1 MKTAIHKVNN
11 RRNMDMLNVDKV
23 NLDNITILKIN
34 MSAFVITTLVICF
47 IWILLLPKLKKMYLE
62 IIFDQQKRQIEIL
75 KALLKN
81 KDTID
86 HE

>member
-1 MKTAIHKVNN
+1 MNLIISNNHLQKVI
-11 RRNMDMLNVDKV
+11 DEGGD
-23 NLDNITILKIN
+23 ITILKIN